1 MEARAAHAVYD
12 AATGRVTLT
21 CTTQMP
27 HLMRTAIADVLGMP
41 ESDLRVIAPDVG
53 GGFGQKMSLC
63 AEYVVIVWLARKLKS
78 SVAWTE
84 DRRENLIASFHSRDQ
99 YIALEGAFDRQAKL
113 IALKADIV
121 SNIGA
126 YSCFPTTSGVE
137 PLMAMAEMPGP
148 YDVQQYQCLARGVL
162 TNTCTMAAYR
172 GVSRPIITLTLE
184 RLMDKAAAA
193 FAIDP
198 VDIRRRN
205 LIDKFP
211 YTSATGLVYDEASY
225 KETLEMAVE
234 AIDVPAFRQRQKQAR
249 AQGRHLGIG
258 FATFSERT
266 GYGSPAFAARGMA
279 ITPGW
284 ETVILTVDP
293 SGFVEAR
300 IGSSPHGQGLRTT
313 LAQIIADELGVTP
326 DLIKIIHGDT
336 DRAPYGWGTF
346 ASRSLVISGGATLIA
361 ARKVRAKLIKIASTM
376 LEAAPG
382 DIVLE
387 DGAARVAGTDR
398 SVSIAKMAREAYTQ
412 THRFNGEI
420 EPGLTETGTYDPP
433 GTFSNAC
440 HVAVVDVD
448 IETGRVRIE
457 KYLVAED
464 AGRIIN
470 PMIAE
475 GQVHG
480 GIAQGIGNALLE
492 EIIYD
497 ESGGILTAN
506 LADYMPPTA
515 HEMPPIELH
524 HMETPSAQLDH
535 QGQGPGRRRRHR
547 RAGGGDQRH
556 QRRADAVRRRDRR
569 DAGDAAAHPR
579 GAARSRESRMSDKS
593 TITLTIN
600 GHDHA
605 ITVEPRRTLADAIRE
620 DCGQTGTHIGC
631 EHGICGACTVIVDGE
646 PVRSCLMFAV
656 QADGKKI
663 RTVEGLANGDTLHPM
678 QQAFME
684 HHGLQCGFCTPGFLM
699 LAVGVLERE
708 PDIGDEDLLD
718 VLSSNL
724 CRCTGYQN
732 IIKAVRAAARRDARE
747 MTAPGQIRRPLR
759 SAAGRPAAPH
769 RPRPLRRRH
778 LVSRPVDHARGALAH
793 RARQDQIDRRAR
805 RRWLCRACMRCGPQ
819 PMSRTSRRSRSG

>member
-1 MEARAAHAVYD
+1 MIHTKGTGLKWVGRAIRRLEDPALVTGQGRFTADLPAMHWVRFLRSPVAAGAIGTITAPKGAHVVTAVDLEGVKPILPMLHKFNYKPVGQPVLADGVVRFVGEAIAAVVAASEEEAEDIVDLIEVEFGDATPVVDARDALRKGAPQIHAVAPGNVILEGKVKTAGFDEVWNGAHKIVAVDLRSHRQNATPMEARAAHAVYD

-27 HLMRTAIADVLGMP
+27 HLMRTAIADVIGMA

-121 SNIGA
+121 SNVGA

-205 LIDKFP
+205 LIDTFP

-225 KETLEMAVE
+225 KATLEMAAE

-249 AQGRHLGIG
+249 SQGRHLGIG
-258 FATFSERT
+258 FAAFSERT

-361 ARKVRAKLIKIASTM
+361 ARKVRAKLIKIASTI

-440 HVAVVDVD
+440 HVAAVDVD
-448 IETGRVRIE
+448 VETGHVRIE

-515 HEMPPIELH
+515 REMPPIELR
-524 HMETPSAQLDH
+524 HMETPSTQSITKAKGL
-535 QGQGPGRRRRHR
+535 GE
-547 RAGGGDQRH
+547 GGAIGAPAAVINAINDALTPFGVAIDEIPATPQR
-556 QRRADAVRRRDRR
+556 
-569 DAGDAAAHPR
+569 
-579 GAARSRESRMSDKS
+579 
-593 TITLTIN
+593 I
-600 GHDHA
+600 
-605 ITVEPRRTLADAIRE
+605 
-620 DCGQTGTHIGC
+620 
-631 EHGICGACTVIVDGE
+631 
-646 PVRSCLMFAV
+646 
-656 QADGKKI
+656 
-663 RTVEGLANGDTLHPM
+663 
-678 QQAFME
+678 
-684 HHGLQCGFCTPGFLM
+684 
-699 LAVGVLERE
+699 
-708 PDIGDEDLLD
+708 
-718 VLSSNL
+718 
-724 CRCTGYQN
+724 
-732 IIKAVRAAARRDARE
+732 RAA
-747 MTAPGQIRRPLR
+747 LR
-759 SAAGRPAAPH
+759 AAGKAA
-769 RPRPLRRRH
+769 
-778 LVSRPVDHARGALAH
+778 
-793 RARQDQIDRRAR
+793 
-805 RRWLCRACMRCGPQ
+805 
-819 PMSRTSRRSRSG
+819 